1 MWDDIGLVIAS
12 YLFGALPHLYLLGRL
27 RGLHPEGDLHI
38 YLWRK
43 GGRLLGTIGILGD
56 VAKGILVV
64 LTGRLLDLDIST
76 IAIAGL
82 AVVSGQMWPLFSKFD
97 GGKGNTTGIGMVATL
112 TPIPFLIAIIP
123 MITGLLI
130 RTIPRMLNSEQ
141 SLNERLKL
149 GGPPSLSFPLGMA
162 IGFLVLP
169 FASSWFGEPTVVT
182 WCYLA
187 LFIVIIARRITSG
200 LKADLEEGQNAK
212 DILIN
217 RILYDRSKILDVK
230 SP

>member
-1 MWDDIGLVIAS
+1 MWDDIGFVIAS

-27 RGLHPEGDLHI
+27 RGLNPEGDLHI

-43 GGRLLGTIGILGD
+43 GGRLLGITGVLGD
-56 VAKGILVV
+56 IAKGVLVV
-64 LTGRLLDLDIST
+64 LAGRLIGLDIST

-82 AVVSGQMWPLFSKFD
+82 AVVFGQMWPVFAKFD
-97 GGKGNTTGIGMVATL
+97 GEKGNSTGAAMVATL
-112 TPIPFLIAIIP
+112 TPQPFLIAVIP
-123 MITGLLI
+123 MALGLLI
-130 RTIPRMLNSEQ
+130 RTVPRLLNSKQ
-141 SLNERLKL
+141 SLDERLKL

-169 FASSWFGEPTVVT
+169 FASLWFGEPPVVT

-187 LFIVIIARRITSG
+187 LFIVIIVRRITSG
-200 LKADLEEGQNAK
+200 LKADLEEGQNAR

-217 RILYDRSKILDVK
+217 RILYDRSKILDT
-230 SP
+230 